1 MTLEEEDELDK
12 VWKHLAKVEI
22 TAIKAAS
29 TSSVAEAKLRV
40 FEQKVYRLID
50 ENSDLRESM
59 RKLMPDD
66 DDVSKP

>member
-12 VWKHLAKVEI
+12 IWQHLAKVEI

-29 TSSVAEAKLRV
+29 ASSVAEAKLRV

-50 ENSDLRESM
+50 ENGDLRELI
-59 RKLMPDD
+59 RKLMPDE
-66 DDVSKP
+66 

>member
-1 MTLEEEDELDK
+1 MTLDEEEELDK
-12 VWKHLAKVEI
+12 IWQHIAKVEI

-40 FEQKVYRLID
+40 FEQKVFRLID
-50 ENSDLRESM
+50 ENSDLRERM

-66 DDVSKP
+66 E

>member
-1 MTLEEEDELDK
+1 MTLDEEEELDK
-12 VWKHLAKVEI
+12 IWQHIAKVEI

-50 ENSDLRESM
+50 ENSDLRDLI
-59 RKLMPDD
+59 RKLMPEDE
-66 DDVSKP
+66 

>member
-1 MTLEEEDELDK
+1 MTLDEEEELDK
-12 VWKHLAKVEI
+12 IWQHIAKVEI

-50 ENSDLRESM
+50 ENSDLRERM
-59 RKLMPDD
+59 KKLMPDE
-66 DDVSKP
+66 

>member
-1 MTLEEEDELDK
+1 MTLDEEEELDK
-12 VWKHLAKVEI
+12 IWQHIAKVEI

-50 ENSDLRESM
+50 ENSDLRERM
-59 RKLMPDD
+59 RKLMPEDE
-66 DDVSKP
+66 

>member
-1 MTLEEEDELDK
+1 MTLDEEEELDK
-12 VWKHLAKVEI
+12 IWQHIAKVEI

-50 ENSDLRESM
+50 ENSDLRERM

-66 DDVSKP
+66 E

>member
-1 MTLEEEDELDK
+1 MTLDEEEELDK
-12 VWKHLAKVEI
+12 IWQHIAKVEI

-50 ENSDLRESM
+50 ENSDLRERM
-59 RKLMPDD
+59 RKLMPDE
-66 DDVSKP
+66 